1 MGMQIQSLNSVHD
14 RRHFDC
20 GQPELN
26 HWLREMAG
34 QQGKKH
40 YNRTFVLTNEEA
52 PTTVLGFYTL
62 SASEVPGELLQHL
75 GNFPEHIPVVRLGRF
90 AVQKSQQ
97 GQGFGKHLL
106 FNALQR
112 VADTSLQI
120 GIAAIVIDAKEGQA
134 DFYCRNA
141 GFVPSPHNPLQLF
154 LLTSMLHQLVQ
165 QIS

>member
-1 MGMQIQSLNSVHD
+1 MQIQSLNSGHD

-26 HWLREMAG
+26 RWLREMAG

-40 YNRTFVLTNEEA
+40 FNRTFVLTNEDA
-52 PTTVLGFYTL
+52 PATVLGFYTL
-62 SASEVPGELLQHL
+62 SASEAPGAFFRHL
-75 GNFPEHIPVVRLGRF
+75 GNFPERIPVVRLGRF

-112 VADTSLQI
+112 VADTSLHI
-120 GIAAIVIDAKEGQA
+120 GIAAIVIDAKEEQA
-134 DFYCRNA
+134 DFYCHSA

-154 LLTSMLHQLVQ
+154 LPTHTLSQLVR